1 LRAAR
6 SLRITGSFSCFASA
20 FHFALTLSIFASSGC
35 AVASSG
41 QKRQRRLAGAFDL
54 EREL

>member
-1 LRAAR
+1 MRAAR